1 MILLSLEVTGTM
13 SDLTSS
19 IDEDDNFLD
28 HQYKNGKQQQ
38 FNDFSP
44 NPFISLPVPKSDSK
58 IRRKSSVKH
67 TVDADDVLNFLPGSD
82 PLRVELTR
90 LENEVRGI

>member
-1 MILLSLEVTGTM
+1 M

-19 IDEDDNFLD
+19 FDEDDNVMDL
-28 HQYKNGKQQQ
+28 QYKMGKQQQ
-38 FNDFSP
+38 FNDFAP
-44 NPFISLPVPKSDSK
+44 NPFISLTAPKSDSK
-58 IRRKSSVKH
+58 IRRKQAVKT
-67 TVDADDVLNFLPGSD
+67 TVDADDILNFLPGSD